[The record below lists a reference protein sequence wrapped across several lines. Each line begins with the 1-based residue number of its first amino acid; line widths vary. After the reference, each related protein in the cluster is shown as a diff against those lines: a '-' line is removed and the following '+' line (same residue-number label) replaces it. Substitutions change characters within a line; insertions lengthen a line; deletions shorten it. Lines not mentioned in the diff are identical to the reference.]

1 MTSSIQGLV
10 FDIKQKSLAIRE
22 TDKAIKRIQDILV
35 TQSKTKDLKTEQKK
49 ELKLLAKDLL
59 RIGNEIGDALFE
71 TDADENWID
80 STVS

>member
-1 MTSSIQGLV
+1 MTSSIKGLV